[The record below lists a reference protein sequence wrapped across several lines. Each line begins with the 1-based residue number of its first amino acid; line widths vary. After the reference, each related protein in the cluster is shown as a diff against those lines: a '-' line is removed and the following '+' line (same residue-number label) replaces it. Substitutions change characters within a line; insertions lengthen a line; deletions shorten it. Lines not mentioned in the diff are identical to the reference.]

1 MEDVDK
7 VYPADLKILVLL
19 GECVIDGRLY
29 SGINFPEQ
37 SEGHFSIPYCQRA
50 SVFQLLYCLPVRLM
64 RIILKS
70 CA

>member
-37 SEGHFSIPYCQRA
+37 SEGHFSIP
-50 SVFQLLYCLPVRLM
+50 
-64 RIILKS
+64 
-70 CA
+70 